1 MIYLHVFF
9 TGVVI
14 IGFTSNAKA
23 NLKGGEFSSPDE
35 PTENSKGKIYHDY
48 IAVDS
53 SDEDYAEGIYTHV
66 MIFSLIGIIII
77 IFHVCFQ
84 GICIILFHL
93 DYQDDRGGNIWPNTN
108 EVIDHKP
115 NTDQYK
121 VTEEQTNI
129 GQHRHMLERN
139 ECDRVCSK
147 NEIPRTCHF
156 KFIIEQHTSMGKV
169 AVAAFS
175 ISMIHTCI

>member
-66 MIFSLIGIIII
+66 MIFSLIGI
-77 IFHVCFQ
+77 
-84 GICIILFHL
+84 
-93 DYQDDRGGNIWPNTN
+93 
-108 EVIDHKP
+108 
-115 NTDQYK
+115 
-121 VTEEQTNI
+121 
-129 GQHRHMLERN
+129 
-139 ECDRVCSK
+139 
-147 NEIPRTCHF
+147 
-156 KFIIEQHTSMGKV
+156 FIIMQYLPCLLSSHLYHI
-169 AVAAFS
+169 
-175 ISMIHTCI
+175 ISPRLSRRQRRKYMA